1 MEWLTGFAL
10 LPALICGVMMG
21 GMALGALFGLR
32 RTHDQPAP
40 PPTPPTPEPARDA
53 DELERAAR

>member
-10 LPALICGVMMG
+10 LPAVVCAVMMG

-32 RTHDQPAP
+32 RTHHSATS
-40 PPTPPTPEPARDA
+40 PTPPTPEPVRRSG
-53 DELERAAR
+53 EPQGAAR